1 MDFDG
6 MYCLLGFDGIKLKIM
21 GNIYIY
27 RYMCV
32 YVCVVGYKARLCLL
46 VSVTPM
52 IYSYF
57 SINPVVNL

>member
-27 RYMCV
+27 IDICVYMCV
-32 YVCVVGYKARLCLL
+32 
-46 VSVTPM
+46 
-52 IYSYF
+52 
-57 SINPVVNL
+57 